1 MHKAFLR
8 TAGVLLP
15 HLQQKVQMIEDLST
29 RLQWHGRLAPG
40 HKRIDGELSVGGVR
54 ASELA
59 TAYGTP
65 LLVIDFGVLD
75 AAIAAFCDACAP
87 HGIEIAYAGK
97 ALLLVAL
104 ARHLKHTTLHLD
116 VCSLG
121 ELAAAERA
129 AFPPER
135 ISMHGCG
142 KSEEELDAAAA
153 GRVGRIIVDNLDELR
168 RLALRAHA
176 SRPIDLLLRLNTGIE
191 AHTHEFIRTSG
202 DKTKFGFDS
211 DAMPAAI
218 EILRATPGLRFQ
230 GLHAHIGSQIY
241 EQTAFVANAQALMER
256 AAYCAEAG
264 LTTRHLIVGG
274 GFGVQM
280 HPDQRESLD
289 LPATMRAIAETVRSE
304 SLRWNL
310 PVPKI
315 GIEPGRALMAHAGT
329 SLYTTMAVK
338 SEFGR
343 RYAIVD
349 GGIYENPRPA
359 LYGAYHHAVS
369 ASREAAQLVDTV
381 LCGRTCENDRLG
393 EAKLPEET
401 AAGDLIAMCT
411 TGAYTYSMASNYN
424 RFTRP
429 AVAAVREG
437 THALIARR
445 ESIDDVLRA
454 DCDA

>member
-1 MHKAFLR
+1 MLDD
-8 TAGVLLP
+8 
-15 HLQQKVQMIEDLST
+15 IST
-29 RLQWHGRLAPG
+29 RLQWQGHLAPG
-40 HKRIDGELSVGGVR
+40 HRRLNGELAIGGVR

-59 TAYGTP
+59 AAYGTP
-65 LLVIDFGVLD
+65 LLVLDYGVLD
-75 AAIAAFCDACAP
+75 AAIAAFSDACAP

-104 ARHLKHTTLHLD
+104 ARHLKHTPLHLD

-129 AFPPER
+129 AFPVDR
-135 ISMHGCG
+135 IGMHGCG
-142 KSEEELDAAAA
+142 KTEEELDAAAA
-153 GRVGRIIVDNLDELR
+153 GRVGRIIVDNVDELR
-168 RLALRAHA
+168 RLSLRARA
-176 SRPIDLLLRLNTGIE
+176 DRPISLLLRVNTGIE

-202 DKTKFGFDS
+202 DKTKFGIDA
-211 DAMPAAI
+211 DAMPAA
-218 EILRATPGLRFQ
+218 LQLLKSAPGLQFL

-241 EQTAFVANAQALMER
+241 EQDAFVANAQALMER

-264 LTTRHLIVGG
+264 LQATHVIVGG

-280 HPDQRESLD
+280 HPDQRKTLD
-289 LPATMRAIAETVRSE
+289 LTSTMCAIAATVRAE
-304 SLRWNL
+304 AQRWNL
-310 PVPKI
+310 PAPKI

-338 SEFGR
+338 TEFGC
-343 RYAIVD
+343 RYVVVD

-359 LYGAYHHAVS
+359 LYDAYHHIIS
-369 ASREAAQLVDTV
+369 ASHDAPQLLESVV
-381 LCGRTCENDRLG
+381 CGRTCENDRLG
-393 EAKLPEET
+393 LAKLPEAS

-429 AVAAVREG
+429 AVAAVRDG

-445 ESIDDVLRA
+445 ETIDDVLRM

>member
-1 MHKAFLR
+1 
-8 TAGVLLP
+8 
-15 HLQQKVQMIEDLST
+15 MIDDLSV
-29 RLQWHGRLAPG
+29 RLQWQGQLAPG
-40 HKRIDGELSVGGVR
+40 HRRVDGELAIGGVR

-59 TAYGTP
+59 ATYGTP
-65 LLVIDFGVLD
+65 LVVLDYSVLD
-75 AAIAAFCDACAP
+75 AAISAFSDACAP

-104 ARHLKHTTLHLD
+104 ARHLKHTPLHLD

-129 AFPPER
+129 GFPAER

-142 KSEEELDAAAA
+142 KTEEELDAAIE

-168 RLALRAHA
+168 RLALRARE
-176 SRPIDLLLRLNTGIE
+176 SSPVPLLLRLNTGIE

-202 DKTKFGFDS
+202 DKTKFGMDP
-211 DAMPAAI
+211 DTLPVAI
-218 EILRATPGLRFQ
+218 EILRRTNALRFL

-241 EQTAFVANAQALMER
+241 EQGAFVANAQALMER

-264 LTTRHLIVGG
+264 LQTTQVIVGG

-280 HPDQRESLD
+280 HPDQRETLD
-289 LPATMRAIAETVRSE
+289 LNATMNAIAATVRAE
-304 SLRWNL
+304 TQRWNL
-310 PVPKI
+310 PQPKI
-315 GIEPGRALMAHAGT
+315 GIEPGRALIAHAGT

-338 SEFGR
+338 NEFGR
-343 RYAIVD
+343 RYVIID

-359 LYGAYHHAVS
+359 LYDAYHHIVS
-369 ASREAAQLVDTV
+369 ASHESMQLVEMT
-381 LCGRTCENDRLG
+381 LCGRTCENDQLG
-393 EAKLPEET
+393 IAKLPEISG
-401 AAGDLIAMCT
+401 AGDVIAMCT

-445 ESIDDVLRA
+445 ETIDDVLRA

>member
-1 MHKAFLR
+1 
-8 TAGVLLP
+8 
-15 HLQQKVQMIEDLST
+15 MIDDLSA
-29 RLQWHGRLAPG
+29 RLQWQGHLAPG
-40 HKRIDGELSVGGVR
+40 HRRINGELAIGGVR

-59 TAYGTP
+59 AAYGTP
-65 LLVIDFGVLD
+65 LLVLDYSVLD
-75 AAIAAFCDACAP
+75 AAISAFSEACAP
-87 HGIEIAYAGK
+87 HQIEIAYAGK

-104 ARHLKHTTLHLD
+104 ARHLKHTPLHLD

-129 AFPPER
+129 GFPADR

-142 KSEEELDAAAA
+142 KTEEELDAAIE
-153 GRVGRIIVDNLDELR
+153 GRVGRIIVDNVDELR
-168 RLALRAHA
+168 RLALRA
-176 SRPIDLLLRLNTGIE
+176 RERNPVNLLLRLNTGIE

-202 DKTKFGFDS
+202 DKTKFGIDP
-211 DAMPAAI
+211 DTLPAAI
-218 EILRATPGLRFQ
+218 EILRAAPALRFL

-241 EQTAFVANAQALMER
+241 EQGAFVANAQALMER

-264 LTTRHLIVGG
+264 LQTSQIIVGG

-280 HPDQRESLD
+280 HPDQRETLD
-289 LPATMRAIAETVRSE
+289 LTAAMNTIASTIRAEAQ
-304 SLRWNL
+304 RWNL
-310 PVPKI
+310 PQPKV
-315 GIEPGRALMAHAGT
+315 GIEPGRALIAHAGT

-338 SEFGR
+338 NEFGR
-343 RYAIVD
+343 RYIIVD

-359 LYGAYHHAVS
+359 LYDAYHHIVS
-369 ASREAAQLVDTV
+369 ASQEAMQLVETTV
-381 LCGRTCENDRLG
+381 CGRTCENDRLG
-393 EAKLPEET
+393 IAKLPQVS
-401 AAGDLIAMCT
+401 AAGDVIAMCT

-445 ESIDDVLRA
+445 ETIDDVLRA